1 MRNKELIDRY
11 LINLKGRIRGIDG
24 RIARQE
30 ISASELRKELKQV
43 EEKIEELEG
52 FLEKYTSPMRHG

>member
-1 MRNKELIDRY
+1 MRNKELIDKY

-30 ISASELRKELKQV
+30 ISANELRRELKQV
-43 EEKIEELEG
+43 EEKIEELES